1 MNIFELWMNNQIT
14 SLMRWT
20 TPLVARMSKAATPV
34 LAAEDLILRYLVLL
48 TVISSPPAVFTL
60 VSPSGTSP
68 AIRAAPGT
76 TWRRRTAVSASLS
89 ASRPSKVAL
98 GILAKALLVG
108 ANTVKGPSPA
118 RVSTRPA
125 AFTAAKRVER
135 SGVAM
140 ASSAM
145 FLVGAAALLPAGAAV
160 AVVRQVKA
168 TKEVEESI
176 VWFAFL
182 TVVVS
187 GYHSRQLQKL
197 I

>member
-76 TWRRRTAVSASLS
+76 TWRRRTAVRASLS
-89 ASRPSKVAL
+89 ASRPSRVAL

-108 ANTVKGPSPA
+108 ANTVKGPLPA
-118 RVSTRPA
+118 R
-125 AFTAAKRVER
+125 
-135 SGVAM
+135 
-140 ASSAM
+140 
-145 FLVGAAALLPAGAAV
+145 AAV
-160 AVVRQVKA
+160 AAVRQVKA

-182 TVVVS
+182 TVASWGCCGCGEASQGDQGGGGEHCVVCF
-187 GYHSRQLQKL
+187 
-197 I
+197 